1 MNLEDRHTGFGT
13 RHRDLD
19 DAVEPSR
26 SQERFVEDVR
36 TIRRPDDLDL
46 SQRVEAIEFREEL
59 HQRPLDLPVSG
70 RRDLEA
76 LGADRIESV
85 DEDDGRRLLPGE
97 LEQFPHQASAFADV
111 FLHELGADEP
121 DERRLRAVRDRLRE
135 ERLAGPWRSDEE
147 AARRGLDPDLPIQ
160 VRLQERILHSLPE
173 FSHLDFQAADVPVGD
188 RGLLDN
194 LGAGDDRVEGG
205 RQDTHHGE
213 GLLVQRD
220 ARADDEV
227 VLRDVVRRVHDEV
240 RTRRRLDD
248 DAAVGQDVTNVAD
261 DQRRA
266 LETIQFLF
274 QPSDL
279 LLESDE
285 LRFGVPLLA
294 FHPAGGLQ
302 QLVVAVLE
310 RGDAHGHF
318 LGEFADLIVVHRFAR
333 WVGYERRLY
342 TRHFLFSLCGPGS

>member
-1 MNLEDRHTGFGT
+1 VDRALEVGHRHGLAVLPDREHARLRADRVDVGARGPVAAGRQHAVVDLAGDVHLSRMNLEDRHTGFGT

-26 SQERFVEDVR
+26 PQKRFIEDVW

-46 SQRVEAIEFREEL
+46 SQRVEAVELREEL
-59 HQRPLDLPVSG
+59 HQGPLDLPISR

-76 LGADRIESV
+76 LGADRIEFV
-85 DEDDGRRLLPGE
+85 DEDDGRGLLPGE
-97 LEQFPHQASAFADV
+97 LEQLPHQAGAFADV

-121 DERRLRAVRDRLRE
+121 DERGLRAVRDRLRQQG
-135 ERLAGPWRSDEE
+135 LAGPWRSD
-147 AARRGLDPDLPIQ
+147 
-160 VRLQERILHSLPE
+160 
-173 FSHLDFQAADVPVGD
+173 
-188 RGLLDN
+188 
-194 LGAGDDRVEGG
+194 
-205 RQDTHHGE
+205 
-213 GLLVQRD
+213 
-220 ARADDEV
+220 
-227 VLRDVVRRVHDEV
+227 
-240 RTRRRLDD
+240 
-248 DAAVGQDVTNVAD
+248 

-266 LETIQFLF
+266 LEPVQFLF

-285 LRFGVPLLA
+285 LRLGVPLLP

-310 RGDAHGHF
+310 RGDAHRHF

-333 WVGYERRLY
+333 WVGYEGRLY
-342 TRHFLFSLCGPGS
+342 T